1 MADKKAQFKRIIA
14 ARIARGEHYMT
25 EEKFKA
31 QMDFYKNANSCG
43 KIESDK
49 VSSTDDRIKT

>member
-14 ARIARGEHYMT
+14 ARIARGDHYMN

-31 QMDFYKNANSCG
+31 QMEFYKTASEKTNNPVVNKHQLPG
-43 KIESDK
+43 K
-49 VSSTDDRIKT
+49 